1 MYDNR
6 ELQLIAVAMVT
17 CRYPSDDST
26 PKESESS
33 DWELVSTTP
42 KESESS
48 EWELVSTTLKESE
61 SSDWELVTTKF

>member
-6 ELQLIAVAMVT
+6 ELQLIAAAMVT

-33 DWELVSTTP
+33 DRKLVSTTP

-48 EWELVSTTLKESE
+48 DWELVSTE
-61 SSDWELVTTKF
+61 F